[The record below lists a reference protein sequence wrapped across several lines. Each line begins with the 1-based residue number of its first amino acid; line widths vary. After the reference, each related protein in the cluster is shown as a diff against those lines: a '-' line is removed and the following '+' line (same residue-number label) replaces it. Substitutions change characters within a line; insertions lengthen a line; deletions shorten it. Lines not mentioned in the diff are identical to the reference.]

1 MTVDVFG
8 IRHHGPGS
16 ARSLVEDLERLAPDC
31 VLIEGP
37 PDADALIPLAAADG
51 MKPPVALLIYDPDE
65 PRDAAFYPFAVF
77 SPEWQA
83 IRFALRTGVPARFI
97 DLSVG
102 AQLAMGRALRA
113 KIAAE
118 LAAAEP
124 DEADADPESDA
135 AAAPDAE
142 GADSREAASPDP
154 SPDQSPGGGELELE
168 DVRSDPLGQLARAA
182 GEPDGERW
190 WDRLVESR
198 RSAADVFAA
207 VREAMTAVRTEIPDE
222 DPTTMLREA
231 AMRREIRAAEKA
243 GHERIAVVC
252 GAWHTP
258 ALIDRPPVAA
268 DDRLLKTL
276 PKPVKTAAAWV
287 PWTYS
292 RLAAESGYG
301 AGIRSPGWYEHL
313 WSGKEPLAVSWM
325 ARVARVFRAEDLDI
339 SSAHLIEA
347 ARLADTLAA
356 LRGRAIPSLDELTEA
371 VRSVAAFGS
380 DVPLAVVRDRL
391 VVGRVMGKVPADAP
405 IAPLAADLERE
416 QRRLRLK
423 PEEGKKPIDLDL
435 RKELD
440 LGRSH
445 LLHRLRLIDVPW
457 GSPQRASGGQTGTFH
472 ELWTLTWKPEFVVE
486 LVAASR
492 YGTTI
497 GDAAAARAIEDAGAT
512 DRLAELTEIA
522 EAVLLA
528 DLPAAIETVVARIGA
543 VAAVAADVPSLM
555 AALPPLARVSRYG
568 NVRGTDAAAVRV
580 VVDGLVARIC
590 VGLGA
595 ACASLD
601 DDAAREI
608 LPLVEATDAAI
619 GLLDDAGHR
628 SPWLAAI
635 GALAE
640 QGGVHGLVAGRA
652 CRILVDGH
660 ALDNAEAR
668 RRIGQALS
676 RGAEPKVAA
685 AWIDGFLRNSGLVL
699 VHDQDLFGLV
709 DDWLAGLGRDA
720 FETVLPLVRR
730 TTSTFSAPE
739 RRAIGERAKQARGAG
754 ASSGAVAAGGYDPE
768 RGALVLPILAT
779 ILGLEPVEERP

>member
-1 MTVDVFG
+1 MAVEVFG

-51 MKPPVALLIYDPDE
+51 MKPPVALLVYDPDE

-83 IRFALRTGVPARFI
+83 IRFALRTEVHVRFI
-97 DLSVG
+97 DLTVG
-102 AQLAMGRALRA
+102 AQLAMGRAIRA
-113 KIAAE
+113 KL
-118 LAAAEP
+118 LAGLDAG
-124 DEADADPESDA
+124 DDADEPG
-135 AAAPDAE
+135 
-142 GADSREAASPDP
+142 GADDAGSDREPPEEVEANAATPAEDDADGP
-154 SPDQSPGGGELELE
+154 ELE

-207 VREAMTAVRTEIPDE
+207 VREAMTAVRAELPDE
-222 DPTTMLREA
+222 DPTMMLREA
-231 AMRREIRAAEKA
+231 SMRREIRAAERA
-243 GHERIAVVC
+243 GYERIAVVC
-252 GAWHTP
+252 GAWHVP
-258 ALIDRPPVAA
+258 ALVDRPPAAA
-268 DDRLLKTL
+268 DDRLLKAV
-276 PKPVKTAAAWV
+276 PRPVRTAAAWI

-313 WSGKEPLAVSWM
+313 WSGKEPLTVTWM

-347 ARLADTLAA
+347 TRLADTLAA
-356 LRGRAIPSLDELTEA
+356 LRGRAIPSLDELSEA

-391 VVGRVMGKVPADAP
+391 VVGRVMGRVPADAP
-405 IAPLAADLERE
+405 IAPLAADLARE

-423 PEEGKKPIDLDL
+423 PEEGRKPLDLDL
-435 RKELD
+435 RGEID

-445 LLHRLRLIDVPW
+445 LLHRLRLIDIPW

-472 ELWTLTWKPEFVVE
+472 ELWQLTWKPEFVVE

-497 GDAAAARAIEDAGAT
+497 ADAAAARAIEDAAAS
-512 DRLAELTEIA
+512 DRLAELTAIA

-528 DLPAAIETVVARIGA
+528 DLPAAIEAVVARIGV
-543 VAAVAADVPSLM
+543 VAAIAADVPSLM

-601 DDAAREI
+601 DDAAGEI
-608 LPLVEATDAAI
+608 LPLLEATDAAI
-619 GLLDDAGHR
+619 GLLDDAAHR
-628 SPWLAAI
+628 ATWLAAVA
-635 GALAE
+635 ALSE
-640 QGGVHGLVAGRA
+640 QGGVHGLIAGRA

-660 ALDNAEAR
+660 ALEPEDAR
-668 RRIGQALS
+668 LRMGRALS

-699 VHDQDLFGLV
+699 VHDDDLFGLV
-709 DDWLAGLGRDA
+709 DGWLAGLGRDA
-720 FETVLPLVRR
+720 FEAVLPLVRR
-730 TTSTFSAPE
+730 TTSTFSPPE
-739 RRAIGERAKQARGAG
+739 RRAIGERATQAVGAPV
-754 ASSGAVAAGGYDPE
+754 APGAVASGGYDPE
-768 RGALVLPILAT
+768 RAALVLPILAT
-779 ILGLEPVEERP
+779 ILGLAPAAAAEEQP